1 MNTLKLIVAT
11 LAVAFLMTGCLYT
24 HILTPMDKD
33 LDKTVLGSKTGKAT
47 MYSVLGLVAWG
58 DASSAAAA
66 REGKITT
73 MNHMDLEILNIVF
86 GIYTEA
92 TTIVYGD

>member
-1 MNTLKLIVAT
+1 
-11 LAVAFLMTGCLYT
+11 
-24 HILTPMDKD
+24 MDKD